1 MYIDESNMRFGPFLE
16 SDCFPIEK
24 SQTYQEIRQGVK
36 IAEFALIRHSESD
49 SNPVS
54 LWIVE
59 AKSSSPRPNT
69 QPNFRDFIE
78 EIQVKLTNTL
88 SLTLAIALKRHKTWQ
103 ELPKSFQ
110 NLDWQNIRFVL
121 ILVIQGH
128 DAAWLPDLDDALKYA
143 LQSTRQIWGG
153 SVKSEVLV
161 LNDQFAQKHGLIT
174 PP

>member
-1 MYIDESNMRFGPFLE
+1 MNNESNMRFGPFSE
-16 SDCFPIEK
+16 SDCFRIEE

-36 IAEFALIRHSESD
+36 IAEFALIRPKSD

-69 QPNFRDFIE
+69 QPNFREFIE

-88 SLTLAIALKRHKTWQ
+88 NLTLATCLKRHKTWQ
-103 ELPKSFQ
+103 ELPESFQ
-110 NLDWQNIRFVL
+110 KLDWTNIRFVL

-128 DAAWLPDLDDALKYA
+128 DEAWLPELKDALKYA

-161 LNDQFAQKHGLIT
+161 LTSGEFEGR
-174 PP
+174 